1 MRRDSV
7 WSGIPHGIES
17 DMLRSPSIHPE
28 RHRAPRHSFTA
39 GIHLTDLRSE
49 KHLAAHIENLN
60 LRGCFVE
67 TVAPFPKDTK
77 VRLQISHAGV
87 NFIAIGKVAYAL
99 PNSGMGIA
107 FITIEPKSQ
116 EVLDLWLADLR
127 K

>member
-1 MRRDSV
+1 MAD
-7 WSGIPHGIES
+7 
-17 DMLRSPSIHPE
+17 
-28 RHRAPRHSFTA
+28 
-39 GIHLTDLRSE
+39 IHLTDLKTE

-67 TVAPFPKDTK
+67 TVTPFPNGTK
-77 VRLQISHAGV
+77 VRLQISRAGA
-87 NFIAIGKVAYAL
+87 NFIAIGKVVYSRSK
-99 PNSGMGIA
+99 SGMGIT